1 MIRMGM
7 MIAVAAMCFGISAPA
22 QAGGGGG
29 KSGSSKGNI
38 TANVKNVG
46 SQAMGASVQSGTP
59 SFPTDPAAYKQLAG
73 NGGTGS
79 FTVKSGTFTLYGV
92 DANPPTK
99 TLQKSFSSTE
109 TAYIHADIGTGL
121 ATQVSASQF

>member
-1 MIRMGM
+1 MIRMGL
-7 MIAVAAMCFGISAPA
+7 MIAVVAMCCGIGAPA
-22 QAGGGGG
+22 HAGGGGG
-29 KSGSSKGNI
+29 KSGGSKNNI

-59 SFPTDPAAYKQLAG
+59 GFPTDPQAYKQLNA
-73 NGGTGS
+73 GGTSS
-79 FTVKSGTFTLYGV
+79 FTVKKGTFTLFGV

-99 TLQKSFSSTE
+99 TLQKSFSSKE

-121 ATQVSASQF
+121 ATQVDKKQF